1 MQEQW
6 QLTLKKQRKKSLQ
19 ITKTLTY
26 MIKYT
31 FTKKNIYDQ
40 IQQIVFCRVRVNL
53 CENGVTVES
62 S

>member
-1 MQEQW
+1 MQEQL

-40 IQQIVFCRVRVNL
+40 I
-53 CENGVTVES
+53 
-62 S
+62 